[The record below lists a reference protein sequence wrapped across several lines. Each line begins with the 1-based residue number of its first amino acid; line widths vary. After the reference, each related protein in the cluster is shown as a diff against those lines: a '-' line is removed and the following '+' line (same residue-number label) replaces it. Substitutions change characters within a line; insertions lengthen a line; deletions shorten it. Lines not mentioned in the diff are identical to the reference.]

1 MMEIR
6 WMNSNVLRLDGVDGI
21 LAKKKKK
28 VRMMKN
34 ELIAKDQLMVVARQV
49 KLV

>member
-1 MMEIR
+1 M
-6 WMNSNVLRLDGVDGI
+6 LRLDGVDGW

-28 VRMMKN
+28 VRMVKN
-34 ELIAKDQLMVVARQV
+34 ELITKDQMMVAARQV

>member
-1 MMEIR
+1 MLCFDR
-6 WMNSNVLRLDGVDGI
+6 VDGL

-28 VRMMKN
+28 VRIVKN
-34 ELIAKDQLMVVARQV
+34 ELIAKDQMIVAARQV

>member
-6 WMNSNVLRLDGVDGI
+6 WMNSNVLRLDGVDRI

-28 VRMMKN
+28 VRMVKN